1 MVATAIL
8 GGACLSP
15 DSMPRR
21 ALRGVT
27 GPRRSRVGVVV
38 ALVGIQLGRPAG
50 RPAAAGPA
58 AEVDGGNRPHQRDQ
72 YRLSWVLAA
81 LTAPPTNPFAHL
93 LSQAAG
99 IVRPRREHHSRPH
112 SHGVVRSRCRPIHDV
127 RCEAVHLGDTACGQE
142 IRCTRRRG
150 ESLRSRGWGPVRPS
164 GSGGGSLPNSHRRWP
179 CMPQFACR
187 VRQSVL
193 AHLLEEGLG
202 AGGWVRLPGSARVV
216 VSGSD
221 LHRCASHCS
230 HSRPTHDQ

>member
-8 GGACLSP
+8 GGPCLSP
-15 DSMPRR
+15 GSMPRQ
-21 ALRGVT
+21 ALRGVM
-27 GPRRSRVGVVV
+27 GPRRSRVRVVV
-38 ALVGIQLGRPAG
+38 ALVGIQFGRPAG
-50 RPAAAGPA
+50 SRRARSRSGWRKPPAPTGSVPAVVGVGRADRPADEPFRSPVQSGSRDRPA
-58 AEVDGGNRPHQRDQ
+58 TEG
-72 YRLSWVLAA
+72 
-81 LTAPPTNPFAHL
+81 APFTT
-93 LSQAAG
+93 
-99 IVRPRREHHSRPH
+99 H
-112 SHGVVRSRCRPIHDV
+112 SHGVVRSRCRPVHDV
-127 RCEAVHLGDTACGQE
+127 RCEAVHPGDTACGQD